1 MTAYIL
7 NLLDLLFTLHAI
19 HNGAAEINPL
29 MQSVPVMVAWKV
41 VGVGFLCWLLQ
52 VLGKD
57 IRVPI
62 RVRKLARNGLRI
74 CTAVFAAVCLWHIL
88 NLTAILAV

>member
-1 MTAYIL
+1 MIAYIL
-7 NLLDLLFTLHAI
+7 NLIDLLFTLHAI

-52 VLGKD
+52 VLATDK
-57 IRVPI
+57 RVGC

-74 CTAVFAAVCLWHIL
+74 CTAVFAAVCLWHIF
-88 NLTAILAV
+88 NLVAVVAT